1 MSNLHIKNNLKLSG
15 EFTNYIVKHPGV
27 MKGVPKNAC
36 IVFVVESEPT
46 FTKRN
51 IAIARKLKGKE
62 KEACYT
68 AEKKSTGWK
77 VSQLELSRA

>member
-1 MSNLHIKNNLKLSG
+1 MSNGHIKNNLELSG

-46 FTKRN
+46 FSKRN
-51 IAIARKLKGKE
+51 IEIARKMKE
-62 KEACYT
+62 RKTCYK
-68 AEKKSTGWK
+68 AEKKSTGWT
-77 VSQLELSRA
+77 VSQLEFSAA